1 MSAPVLRAPELKVSE
16 VPCLSRRVVCAAMR
30 MKDGSLVTGVRHF
43 SPDMRSTMGR
53 IYGKGYHLKV
63 QEHGFVD
70 QWGVFMSR
78 QEARVVAEEAGQI
91 LRQVAPTGKLYSE
104 NIY

>member
-1 MSAPVLRAPELKVSE
+1 
-16 VPCLSRRVVCAAMR
+16 
-30 MKDGSLVTGVRHF
+30 
-43 SPDMRSTMGR
+43 MGR